1 MSWSRRPRA
10 AVLVAVTA
18 ESDQKS
24 VLLSGDRVGGGI
36 PDTLQICSSW
46 EHRVRI
52 SAASSV
58 MVGDI
63 FFACTLNSILWI
75 QQTMGGEMDGGILM
89 SDGINTLL
97 QGEWSAASGT
107 RASHVVSTCH
117 PL

>member
-36 PDTLQICSSW
+36 PDTLQVCSSW

-52 SAASSV
+52 LAASSV
-58 MVGDI
+58 MLGEDI
-63 FFACTLNSILWI
+63 LPV
-75 QQTMGGEMDGGILM
+75 
-89 SDGINTLL
+89 
-97 QGEWSAASGT
+97 
-107 RASHVVSTCH
+107 HSTQFYGFSRRWEVKWR
-117 PL
+117 